1 MDIAKINE
9 LLATGLSM
17 PKVEKELGAGKDTL
31 RRKLNRLG
39 YHFDKSTRQYV
50 ADKEVKEQVT
60 DSIIKSPMNLSPKE
74 TTTDKPITDVVIPG
88 YPSTSGSPF
97 ATNEI
102 DILRKMIKEY
112 QARDTIQARENEDR
126 GTLGN
131 RNIRVY
137 KEQYDTFATF
147 CKANNI
153 TQADAL
159 YKAIELLMN
168 TLK

>member
-9 LLATGLSM
+9 LLSTGLSM
-17 PKVEKELGAGKDTL
+17 GKVEQELGAKKDTL

-39 YHFDKSTRQYV
+39 YHFNKETRQYV
-50 ADKEVKEQVT
+50 KDDIEDEW
-60 DSIIKSPMNLSPKE
+60 INKSPMNISPKKA
-74 TTTDKPITDVVIPG
+74 TTDKPVTDVVIPS
-88 YPSTSGSPF
+88 YPNGTNSPF
-97 ATNEI
+97 AIDEI
-102 DILRKMIKEY
+102 EILRKMIKEY
-112 QARDTIQARENEDR
+112 QARDTIQASENEDR
-126 GTLGN
+126 GTLAN

-168 TLK
+168 ALK

>member
-17 PKVEKELGAGKDTL
+17 SKVEQQLGVGKDTL
-31 RRKLNRLG
+31 RKKLNRLG
-39 YHFDKSTRQYV
+39 YHFDKEVRQYV
-50 ADKEVKEQVT
+50 KDNEIDKQINNAPIAT
-60 DSIIKSPMNLSPKE
+60 SPKE
-74 TTTDKPITDVVIPG
+74 MSTDKPITDIVMHS
-88 YPSTSGSPF
+88 YPNGTNSPF
-97 ATNEI
+97 AIDEI
-102 DILRKMIKEY
+102 EILRKMIKEY
-112 QARDTIQARENEDR
+112 QARDTIQASENEDR
-126 GTLGN
+126 GTLAN

-168 TLK
+168 ALK